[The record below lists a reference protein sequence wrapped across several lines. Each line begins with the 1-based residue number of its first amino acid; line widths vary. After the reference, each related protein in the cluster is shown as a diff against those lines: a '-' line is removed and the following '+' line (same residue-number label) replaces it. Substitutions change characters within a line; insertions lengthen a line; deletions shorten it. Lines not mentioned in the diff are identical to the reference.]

1 MPRDP
6 HKLMDSP
13 WIWMGH
19 RVVTSHFTHF
29 HCILH
34 SSTRPRC
41 GIRRSDLAIY
51 ISCVTESERLVG
63 FFCILGV
70 WFHVSLKS
78 RTLQDPHAAG
88 MSKMD
93 FLFVYFSK
101 LQGGLPRHSRK
112 SFIYCLIKI
121 YLYPYIR
128 VTTQRCAGGLKT
140 DVRSSSHSIYI
151 SYSSLTCSS
160 KYRHGINGPT
170 LSYCGNQQTT

>member
-13 WIWMGH
+13 WIWIGH
-19 RVVTSHFTHF
+19 RVVTSQFTHF
-29 HCILH
+29 RVPNLLH

-112 SFIYCLIKI
+112 SLIYCLIKI
-121 YLYPYIR
+121 HLYPLFQAFLRKSLFMKLIGKSHCPENKNNLHMR
-128 VTTQRCAGGLKT
+128 SKPGRIVFSFEIKT
-140 DVRSSSHSIYI
+140 
-151 SYSSLTCSS
+151 
-160 KYRHGINGPT
+160 P
-170 LSYCGNQQTT
+170 

>member
-1 MPRDP
+1 MYTRVLRPYNLFFFFFFFFYKSKMPRDP

-13 WIWMGH
+13 WIWIGH
-19 RVVTSHFTHF
+19 RVVTSQFTHF
-29 HCILH
+29 RVPNLLH

-51 ISCVTESERLVG
+51 ISCVTESEGLVG

-88 MSKMD
+88 LSKMD

-112 SFIYCLIKI
+112 SLIYCLIKI
-121 YLYPYIR
+121 HLYKWHKIFYNR
-128 VTTQRCAGGLKT
+128 T
-140 DVRSSSHSIYI
+140 
-151 SYSSLTCSS
+151 
-160 KYRHGINGPT
+160 
-170 LSYCGNQQTT
+170 

>member
-1 MPRDP
+1 MYTRVLRPYNLFFFFFFFFYKSKMPRDP

-29 HCILH
+29 RVPNLLH

-51 ISCVTESERLVG
+51 ISCATESERLVG

-112 SFIYCLIKI
+112 SLIYCLIKI
-121 YLYPYIR
+121 HLYPLYST
-128 VTTQRCAGGLKT
+128 VGGSGQMALHCNPMEKPW
-140 DVRSSSHSIYI
+140 Y
-151 SYSSLTCSS
+151 L
-160 KYRHGINGPT
+160 
-170 LSYCGNQQTT
+170 

>member
-19 RVVTSHFTHF
+19 RVVTSHFTYF
-29 HCILH
+29 RVPNLLH

-51 ISCVTESERLVG
+51 ISCATESERLVG

-112 SFIYCLIKI
+112 SLIYCLIKI
-121 YLYPYIR
+121 HLYPLY
-128 VTTQRCAGGLKT
+128 LDFEEKFNKT
-140 DVRSSSHSIYI
+140 DKFQQDISTGYLISSY
-151 SYSSLTCSS
+151 YNLTTVQWL
-160 KYRHGINGPT
+160 P
-170 LSYCGNQQTT
+170 L

>member
-1 MPRDP
+1 MNLRIILFSVRNECSAFKSKMPRNP

-29 HCILH
+29 RVPNLVH
-34 SSTRPRC
+34 SSTRPQC
-41 GIRRSDLAIY
+41 GIRRPDLAIY
-51 ISCVTESERLVG
+51 ISCAAESERLVG

-93 FLFVYFSK
+93 FLFMNFSK

-112 SFIYCLIKI
+112 SLIYCLIKI
-121 YLYPYIR
+121 HLYPLYSI
-128 VTTQRCAGGLKT
+128 VG
-140 DVRSSSHSIYI
+140 SSGQMALHCNPMEKPWY
-151 SYSSLTCSS
+151 L
-160 KYRHGINGPT
+160 
-170 LSYCGNQQTT
+170 

>member
-6 HKLMDSP
+6 HKLMDFP

-19 RVVTSHFTHF
+19 RVMTSQFTHF
-29 HCILH
+29 RVQNLLH

-51 ISCVTESERLVG
+51 ISCATESEMMVG

-112 SFIYCLIKI
+112 SLIYCLIKI
-121 YLYPYIR
+121 HLYPPYLDFYSCMLTFHEIMLIDARYIWSNLSEARTFSFIYTDFELSHPDR
-128 VTTQRCAGGLKT
+128 VIL
-140 DVRSSSHSIYI
+140 I
-151 SYSSLTCSS
+151 
-160 KYRHGINGPT
+160 
-170 LSYCGNQQTT
+170 

>member
-1 MPRDP
+1 MYTRVLRPHNLFFFFFFFFFYKSKMPRDP

-29 HCILH
+29 RVPNLLH

-51 ISCVTESERLVG
+51 ISCATESERLVG

-78 RTLQDPHAAG
+78 RTLQDHHAAG

-93 FLFVYFSK
+93 FLLACGARGPGFDSR
-101 LQGGLPRHSRK
+101 PRHLN
-112 SFIYCLIKI
+112 F
-121 YLYPYIR
+121 
-128 VTTQRCAGGLKT
+128 QRLVISCFQVEIWLK
-140 DVRSSSHSIYI
+140 DR
-151 SYSSLTCSS
+151 
-160 KYRHGINGPT
+160 
-170 LSYCGNQQTT
+170 